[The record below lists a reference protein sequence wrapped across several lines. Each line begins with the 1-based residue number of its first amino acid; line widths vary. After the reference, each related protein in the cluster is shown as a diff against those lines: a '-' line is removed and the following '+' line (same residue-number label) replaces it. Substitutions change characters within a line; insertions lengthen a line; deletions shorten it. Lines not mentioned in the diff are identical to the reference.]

1 MNRVKTHPPGQGT
14 RGQLTARANRRK
26 QEPGKQIMA
35 NRANDNPK
43 DPVQMS
49 LGLVRDTCKK
59 WSQGGR
65 ARGPNVIRARR
76 ICEHG
81 SGHLAIDRIE
91 REVPAFTSS
100 SM

>member
-1 MNRVKTHPPGQGT
+1 M
-14 RGQLTARANRRK
+14 
-26 QEPGKQIMA
+26 MA

-43 DPVQMS
+43 DPAQMS

-76 ICEHG
+76 EHG
-81 SGHLAIDRIE
+81 SGILRLIGLRG
-91 REVPAFTSS
+91 RCRCSQVRQCK
-100 SM
+100 